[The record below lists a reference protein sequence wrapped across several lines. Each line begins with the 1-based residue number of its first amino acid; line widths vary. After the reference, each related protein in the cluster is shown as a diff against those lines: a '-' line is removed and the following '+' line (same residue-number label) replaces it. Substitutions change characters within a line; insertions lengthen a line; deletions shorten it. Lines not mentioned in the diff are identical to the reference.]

1 MHKLQA
7 TASHSGTRCFRAD
20 ADLMLSLAPKSNTHY
35 PIKRMTPV
43 YKENNMVRITLRRTK
58 KRTLEKTASR
68 TFEKTARRT
77 ARRIKNG
84 IFTGVPGRLLAG
96 INALIIALSLL
107 PMSAQALGSSYYT
120 STQMLTDNLQYVN
133 TIYYGD
139 STGRGESF
147 ALLMTGPG
155 EAYPIV
161 MKNDTIYGT
170 FKMATMVSYA
180 QSLGKNLIAAVNTD
194 FFSIDSGVPIGIV
207 IEDGIYKSSP
217 NNRNAVCFGYDGS
230 ISIIEPAAVTMK
242 LLNNGGSRITD
253 SSGSSDDSASSG
265 SSDSSGSKIVD
276 NTGASMEIY
285 DLNKTRSEY
294 GGLSIYSEAFST
306 VSTRTSSPG
315 WFVRLKILEGMLT
328 VEGSMQ
334 LEVTEKT
341 TSNGAVPIGEGYLIL
356 TASDKSALGF
366 QYDKFEV
373 GDIVTMTTTCGSE
386 VLRNARYATGGGDI
400 LIKNGVK
407 IDSESWTPSLKPK
420 APRTAFGIKA
430 DGSIISYVI
439 DGRNSSH
446 STGATLDE
454 LADELLRQG
463 CVNAVNFDG
472 GGSSTLA
479 VRLPGEDTAK
489 TVNKPSD
496 GSERGCS
503 TFLLFVT
510 DAASD
515 GKAKNLSL
523 LNNGAVLL
531 TESSIELT
539 YTARDSGFMPST
551 MVPEDIIA
559 ESADP
564 NAVIEGSIYTAG
576 SIAGPDTLRLYSP
589 STGAEGVGEI
599 YVISR
604 PTSMTALRK
613 DSPTPLSSVT
623 LTPSEVLELDIR
635 ATYFTRNVTAQPH
648 SFEYAVTGDI
658 GEMTEPGVFT
668 AGQTLDQKGTITITA
683 GGRSIEISVEIS
695 GFEDMKTHWAKE
707 YAEYLYR
714 LGITSGVGANLY
726 APEAVMKRCDFIL
739 MLYRAAGM
747 PQVNIAAEG
756 EDFSGIN
763 VVTGFD
769 DVPLDAYY
777 AEAVAWAKEAG
788 ITSGTSEG
796 TFSPQTSLT
805 RQQAFTFVY
814 RAFPTLGI
822 EHTEADA
829 ENLSIFE
836 DAQELSDYA
845 ILPAAKLVELGIV
858 EGSGSRLN
866 PLATLTRAQMAKIL
880 AVTLQI

>member
-1 MHKLQA
+1 MVTKTPSKTPSKTLKRA
-7 TASHSGTRCFRAD
+7 LRGT
-20 ADLMLSLAPKSNTHY
+20 
-35 PIKRMTPV
+35 V
-43 YKENNMVRITLRRTK
+43 
-58 KRTLEKTASR
+58 KRTLGKAV
-68 TFEKTARRT
+68 RRT
-77 ARRIKNG
+77 AGGIRNG
-84 IFTGVPGRLLAG
+84 IFTGASGRLLAG
-96 INALIIALSLL
+96 INAFIIVLSLL
-107 PMSAQALGSSYYT
+107 PISAQALGSSYYT

-139 STGRGESF
+139 SSGRGESF
-147 ALLMTGPG
+147 ALVMTGPG

-194 FFSIDSGVPIGIV
+194 FFSTDSGVPIGIV

-230 ISIIEPAAVTMK
+230 ISIIEPASVTMR
-242 LLNNGGSRITD
+242 LQNNGGGKSTD
-253 SSGSSDDSASSG
+253 SSGSEST
-265 SSDSSGSKIVD
+265 D

-306 VSTRTSSPG
+306 VSTRTSTPG
-315 WFVRLKILEGMLT
+315 WFVRLKILEGILT

-356 TASDKSALGF
+356 TASDKSALEF
-366 QYDKFEV
+366 QYNKFEI
-373 GDIVTMTTTCGSE
+373 GDIVTMTTTCGNE
-386 VLRNARYATGGGDI
+386 VLKNARYATGGGDI

-407 IDSESWTPSLKPK
+407 ADSESWTPSLKPK
-420 APRTAFGIKA
+420 APRTAFGIRA
-430 DGSIISYVI
+430 DGSILSYVI
-439 DGRNSSH
+439 DGRNNSH

-454 LADELLRQG
+454 LADELLTQG
-463 CVNAVNFDG
+463 CVSAVNFDG

-479 VRLPGEDTAK
+479 VRLPGEETAK

-510 DAASD
+510 DAVTD

-531 TESSIELT
+531 TESSIELA
-539 YTARDSGFMPST
+539 YTARDGGFMPSA
-551 MVPEDIIA
+551 VPEDILA
-559 ESADP
+559 EAADP

-576 SIAGPDTLRLYSP
+576 SIAGPDTIRLFSP
-589 STGAEGVGEI
+589 STGAEGLGEI

-604 PTSMTALRK
+604 PTSMTAFRRE
-613 DSPTPLSSVT
+613 SSTQLSSVM
-623 LTPSEVLELDIR
+623 LTPGEVLELDIK

-648 SFEYAVTGDI
+648 SFEYSVTGDI

-683 GGRSIEISVEIS
+683 GGRSIEITVEIS
-695 GFEDMKTHWAKE
+695 GFEDMKTHWARE

-726 APEAVMKRCDFIL
+726 APEVVMKRCDFIL

-747 PQVNIAAEG
+747 PPVNIAAED
-756 EDFSGIN
+756 ESASGSN
-763 VVTGFD
+763 GVTGFG
-769 DVPLDAYY
+769 DVAPDAYY

-796 TFSPQTSLT
+796 TFSPQASLT

-866 PLATLTRAQMAKIL
+866 PLSTLTRAQMAKIL
-880 AVTLQI
+880 AVTLQL